1 MPIVQFVQANI
12 DSILNDMDAGLT
24 TSVNVQKDTDGSTV
38 AKLVKW
44 ATFTAADVVA
54 ARDLEYISQ
63 QEAMAGPMSGVATN
77 GLYRLVKV
85 NADAVATPDN
95 TVHSYYLYTNGAG
108 SILFTSVPGGTVG
121 NSTTVALVV
130 AGLNTPLTVG
140 VVGTDITIN
149 VATDGAGA
157 ATSTMAQVAA
167 AVAASAAASALV
179 TAIAGGTTSTVVA
192 ALGVTNLA
200 GAAVQPAGMQK
211 FQAYAIYR
219 GRAESHRTGV
229 APSLTPRAVLI
240 SKTHA
245 DYLGL

>member
-12 DSILNDMDAGLT
+12 ESILNDFDAGLS

-38 AKLVKW
+38 AKLIKW
-44 ATFTAADVVA
+44 STFTAADVVA

-63 QEAMAGPMSGVATN
+63 QEAQSGPMSGVATN

-95 TVHSYYLYTNGAG
+95 TVHATLQHTDGPG
-108 SILFTSVPGGTVG
+108 GILFTSVRGGVYG
-121 NSTTVALVV
+121 NSTTITVAV
-130 AGLNTPLTVG
+130 AGNNTPLSVG
-140 VVGTDITIN
+140 VVGQAITIN
-149 VATDGAGA
+149 VATDGGGL
-157 ATSTMAQVAA
+157 ATSTMTQVVA

-179 TAIAGGTTSTVVA
+179 SAATTGVA
-192 ALGVTNLA
+192 ATVIAAAALANLTG
-200 GAAVQPAGMQK
+200 GANQVGTSAK

-219 GRAESHRTGV
+219 GRAESHRSGV
-229 APSLTPRAVLI
+229 APSLTPRAVLV

-245 DYLGL
+245 DFLGL